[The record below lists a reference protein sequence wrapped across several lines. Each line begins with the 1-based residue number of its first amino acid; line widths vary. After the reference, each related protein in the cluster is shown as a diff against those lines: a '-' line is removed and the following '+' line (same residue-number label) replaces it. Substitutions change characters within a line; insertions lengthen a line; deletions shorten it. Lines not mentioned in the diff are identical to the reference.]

1 MVDGSGHGRSLA
13 SGQARSA
20 LDCDTMHVLVL
31 ADGEAVGSTELE
43 AAWPGWDDGVE
54 RVIAADGGARQAHRL
69 GLRID
74 DWVGDGDSLDGHEL
88 EALRAL
94 GVPVTLTSVDKD
106 ETDTE
111 SAIGHA
117 VAAGAT
123 RITVLG
129 ALGGPRLDH
138 GLANI
143 GLLTMT
149 ELAACDVRLLGPT
162 TRVRLLTGTAE
173 GGSGTAILEGRL
185 GDLVTLLP
193 LGTDAV
199 GVTTSHLRFPLEAER
214 LVVGRTRGVSNVR
227 TATRAEVH
235 LERGRLL
242 IIEAPATLG

>member
-1 MVDGSGHGRSLA
+1 
-13 SGQARSA
+13 
-20 LDCDTMHVLVL
+20 
-31 ADGEAVGSTELE
+31 
-43 AAWPGWDDGVE
+43 
-54 RVIAADGGARQAHRL
+54 
-69 GLRID
+69 
-74 DWVGDGDSLDGHEL
+74 
-88 EALRAL
+88 
-94 GVPVTLTSVDKD
+94 VPVRLTSVDKD

-111 SAIGHA
+111 TAIGHA
-117 VAAGAT
+117 LAAGAT

-138 GLANI
+138 ALANI
-143 GLLTMT
+143 GLLALT

-162 TRVRLLTGTAE
+162 IRVRLLTGTAE
-173 GGSGTAILEGRL
+173 GGSGTAILEGRI

-199 GVTTSHLRFPLEAER
+199 GVTTSHLRFPLEGER

-227 TATRAEVH
+227 TAARAEVQ